1 MLVLLLLWSHVVGV
15 VATVGAPQQ
24 TDSGPLSCTAAWAG
38 LAAAWRAEPRHPAHT
53 TAEKLG
59 TQAVLLLW
67 LMQHISLEKSSKK
80 PAKLM
85 NRSLNEGGG
94 QDKTK

>member
-24 TDSGPLSCTAAWAG
+24 TDSGPLSCTAAWAV

-59 TQAVLLLW
+59 TQAVLFLW
-67 LMQHISLEKSSKK
+67 LVLASNTDTMKATMQH
-80 PAKLM
+80 
-85 NRSLNEGGG
+85 GHG
-94 QDKTK
+94 QGQF

>member
-1 MLVLLLLWSHVVGV
+1 MVLLVLWSHVVVV

-38 LAAAWRAEPRHPAHT
+38 LAAAWRAEPRHHQHT

-59 TQAVLLLW
+59 TQAVLLLR
-67 LMQHISLEKSSKK
+67 LILASNTDVMKAMMQH
-80 PAKLM
+80 
-85 NRSLNEGGG
+85 GHG
-94 QDKTK
+94 QDQF